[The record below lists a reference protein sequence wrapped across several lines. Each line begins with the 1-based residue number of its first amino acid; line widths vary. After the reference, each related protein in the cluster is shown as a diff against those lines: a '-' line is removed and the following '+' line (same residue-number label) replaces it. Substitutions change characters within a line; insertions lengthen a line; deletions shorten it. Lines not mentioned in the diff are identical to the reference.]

1 MRYQFIEDH
10 RQEFKVTLMCRV
22 LDVSTSGY
30 YAWRKRP
37 TSQRE
42 MANQKLLE
50 AIREAHQA
58 SNETYGSPRIYEEI
72 KENIPCSRNRVARLM
87 KKHNIAARQKKRYKR
102 TTKVNAA
109 DPVAPNRLGGDFT
122 ATAPNQKWTADITYI
137 PTREGWLY
145 LAVVLDLFSRRIVGW
160 AMSARMTSDL
170 VSAALRMA
178 IQQCQPAPG
187 LLHHSDRGSQYTGQ
201 PYQQLLK
208 DRRFIVSMSDTGNCY
223 DNAPTESFFGS
234 LKTEHVHHI
243 LYESRAQARTD
254 IFFYIE
260 AFYNRQRRHST
271 LGYVSPAA
279 YEAAYY
285 QRQHQLALTECP

>member
-1 MRYQFIEDH
+1 MRYQFIDDH
-10 RQEFKVTLMCRV
+10 RQEFKVRLMCRV
-22 LDVSTSGY
+22 LAVSTSGY

-42 MANQKLLE
+42 MANQKLLA
-50 AIREAHQA
+50 AIRKAHKA
-58 SNETYGSPRIYEEI
+58 SNETYGSPRLYAEI
-72 KENIPCSRNRVARLM
+72 KGDIPCSLNRVARLM

-102 TTKVNAA
+102 TTKANAA
-109 DPVAPNRLGGDFT
+109 HPVAPNRLGGDFT
-122 ATAPNQKWTADITYI
+122 AIAPNQKWTTDITYV
-137 PTREGWLY
+137 PTGEGWLY

-170 VSAALRMA
+170 VKDALRMA
-178 IQQCQPAPG
+178 IQQRQPAPG

-208 DRRFIVSMSDTGNCY
+208 DHYFIVSMSDTGNCY

-243 LYESRAQARTD
+243 LYETRAQARTD

-279 YEAAYY
+279 HEAAYY